1 MTRIETI
8 GMNIHDHGQHD
19 PIEFDLGSWSHVARK
34 AKECIE
40 SEMGR
45 ELTNVPLPNEVSDEH

>member
-1 MTRIETI
+1 MRH
-8 GMNIHDHGQHD
+8 MNIHDHGQHD

-40 SEMGR
+40 FEMGR
-45 ELTNVPLPNEVSDEH
+45 ELTNVPLPNEVSDED